1 MERIMSGP
9 RCLAAWLTVLLC
21 LAPALAHAQQA
32 QPAAPSERRPWIA
45 AGGSWTTMLGDCT
58 NCEIKN
64 YLHSA
69 GVMANVGFSLNPRAD
84 LGGEVFWVPQTLTNG
99 DEIRVTYLLAA
110 ADFRPWRKKGFF
122 LKTGVGM
129 AFMTNWLKVLDDQDP
144 PIRSK
149 AFALE
154 LGAGWEWTLHGR
166 FGAQVWGTQHAA
178 ALGDLQL
185 SDQTIQNVMGNFWSL
200 GAGIVIR

>member
-9 RCLAAWLTVLLC
+9 RCRAAWLAVLLC
-21 LAPALAHAQQA
+21 LAPVLAHAQQA
-32 QPAAPSERRPWIA
+32 QPAAPSELRPWIA
-45 AGGSWTTMLGDCT
+45 VGGSWTTMLGDCT
-58 NCEIKN
+58 NCEIAN
-64 YLHSA
+64 YLHSG
-69 GVMANVGFSLNPRAD
+69 GVMGNVGFSLNSRAD
-84 LGGEVFWVPQTLTNG
+84 LGGEIFWVPQTLTNG

-110 ADFRPWRKKGFF
+110 TDFRPWRTKGFF
-122 LKTGVGM
+122 LKAGVGM
-129 AFMTNWLKVLDDQDP
+129 AFMTNWLKALDDQEP
-144 PIRSK
+144 PVRSK

-166 FGAQVWGTQHAA
+166 FGGQVWGTQHAA

-185 SDQTIQNVMGNFWSL
+185 SDQVIQNVMGNFWSV